1 MTFARAQNRDTV
13 PLSELMS
20 QLGRDC
26 NLPPLL
32 LLQILRPRLRIR
44 PPISRPQVGKRP
56 IRGSQKGKVLETPT
70 AYALENASF
79 VALFMR

>member
-1 MTFARAQNRDTV
+1 
-13 PLSELMS
+13 MS

-26 NLPPLL
+26 SLPPLL
-32 LLQILRPRLRIR
+32 LPPLLVRQLLRPRLRIR
-44 PPISRPQVGKRP
+44 PPISRPQVENRP
-56 IRGSQKGKVLETPT
+56 IRGSQKGKVLATPT